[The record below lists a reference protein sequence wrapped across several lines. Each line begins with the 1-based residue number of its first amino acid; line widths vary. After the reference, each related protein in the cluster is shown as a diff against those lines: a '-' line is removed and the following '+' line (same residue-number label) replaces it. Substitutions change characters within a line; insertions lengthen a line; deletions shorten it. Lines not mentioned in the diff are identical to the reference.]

1 MDQLAQSLRD
11 APIIEKDGYHYF
23 VHPISDGVPMLE
35 PSLLREI
42 VIKII
47 RKANLEDVDKI
58 VTPAAMGIHLSTAV
72 SLMTDI
78 PLVVVRKREYG
89 LPGEVALS
97 QVTGYSE
104 SEMYINDVEA
114 GDRVL
119 VLDDVLSTG
128 GTLSAIVNALDDV
141 GADIVDVVAVIKKS
155 GGVNKMDETEH
166 TAKTLI
172 NVDVVD
178 GEVQITDPYGDG

>member
-1 MDQLAQSLRD
+1 MNQLAESLRE

-47 RKANLEDVDKI
+47 RKADVDVDKI

-78 PLVVVRKREYG
+78 PLVVVRKRQYG
-89 LPGEVALS
+89 LDGEVALS

-104 SEMYINDVEA
+104 NEMYVNDVDP
-114 GDRVL
+114 GDKVL
-119 VLDDVLSTG
+119 LLDDVLSTG
-128 GTLSAIVNALDDV
+128 GTLRGITGALEEI
-141 GADIVDVVAVIKKS
+141 GAEVADVVAVIKKV
-155 GGVNKMDETEH
+155 GGGNELEDGQYNV
-166 TAKTLI
+166 KTLI
-172 NVDVVD
+172 NVDVED
-178 GEVQITDPYGDG
+178 GEVVIVDPQGDG

>member
-23 VHPISDGVPMLE
+23 VHPISDGVPMLK
-35 PSLLREI
+35 PALLREI

-58 VTPAAMGIHLSTAV
+58 VTPAAMGIHISTAV

-78 PLVVVRKREYG
+78 PLTVVRKREYG
-89 LPGEVALS
+89 LPGEVSLS

-155 GGVNKMDETEH
+155 GGENRMDETDYA
-166 TAKTLI
+166 AKTLI

-178 GEVQITDPYGDG
+178 GEVVITDEHGDD